1 MARRTQIFQQ
11 IPWNGGL
18 NSSVDSGIIP
28 STDLTIADNVLFSSS
43 GSRLKREGFSYYDK
57 VSDIPAILTRA
68 SAGTTKT
75 IVFAGSLTEAL
86 VDRLVVG
93 EGIKV
98 TSSLAAEDS
107 YETVGTPVVTITTTT
122 ISNDTL
128 TYVGSGSLTEAA
140 TATSTLKLTRQH
152 ALVKLVNYWRDDS
165 SNVPNQLLIGITE
178 QPLLFK
184 YDAQGRRKL
193 IEADTGVTARVG
205 TAERVSTTIFNNRL
219 IAGYTRIGNKPTMYR
234 PETSEKWQDLP
245 TAPDFSVCTTHLN
258 RVWTNDK
265 TNKDRLHYSASG
277 SHTEWNGVSDSGAI
291 DIRPGDG
298 DPVGITAVFAYKGQI
313 FVGKKNKLYRVVGDS
328 PENFQVLDVSSGLG
342 VESQGSIA
350 AVDNDD
356 VFYVSSKGV
365 HTVATTSNY
374 GDFLSAFLSAKI
386 QPTFNEF
393 SRGLLR
399 ECQAVYNPSI
409 NSVAFS
415 FATGAATDCN
425 QLYLYN
431 VITKEWYRWPEVSCS
446 SLVNYE
452 IGDKPYIF
460 AGTSDGRIVRTQN
473 GTYID
478 FETQAIPYKIKTG
491 TIYVD
496 NNPLSIKM
504 YKRFNLFFR
513 PTGSYSFVVKLKVDG
528 YAEQDIGFSQQG
540 EGDELNQTFVLGSSI
555 LGFTDY
561 FAPQALPIDGM
572 GRGITI
578 EIEHTGTGEQV
589 EIHGFSLEY
598 ESADIAQETIA

>member
-1 MARRTQIFQQ
+1 MARRTQIFSQ
-11 IPWNGGL
+11 IPWNGGI
-18 NSSVDSGIIP
+18 NSSLDSGIIP
-28 STDLTIADNVLFSSS
+28 ASDLVVADNVLFSSS
-43 GSRLKREGFSYYDK
+43 GSRLKREGYSYLDAL
-57 VSDIPAILTRA
+57 SDIPTVVSR
-68 SAGTTKT
+68 SSSGTTRT
-75 IVFAGSLTEAL
+75 LVFSASLTETL

-98 TSSLAAEDS
+98 AGAASEAAYATSGANIL
-107 YETVGTPVVTITTTT
+107 TITTTT
-122 ISNDTL
+122 LANDTL
-128 TYVGSGSLTEAA
+128 TYTGVGALTESN
-140 TATSTLKLTRQH
+140 TATTTLRVTRQH

-165 SNVPNQLLIGITE
+165 SNIPTQLLVGITE
-178 QPLLFK
+178 QPLLFA
-184 YDAQGRRKL
+184 YDAQGRRKQ
-193 IEADTGVTARVG
+193 IPKDAGATAKIG
-205 TAERVSTTIFNNRL
+205 TSERVNTVVFNNRL
-219 IAGYTRIGNKPTMYR
+219 IAGYTRIGNIPSMYR
-234 PETSEKWQDLP
+234 PETSANWQDLP

-258 RVWTNDK
+258 RIWTNDK

-277 SHTEWNGVSDSGAI
+277 SHTDWNGASDSGAL

-298 DPVGITAVFAYKGQI
+298 DPEGITAVFAYKGQM

-328 PENFQVLDVSSGLG
+328 PENFQVLDVSTGLG

-350 AVDNDD
+350 PVDNDD

-365 HTVATTSNY
+365 HTVATTSSY

-409 NSVAFS
+409 NSVAFTFGS
-415 FATGAATDCN
+415 GSATDNN
-425 QLYLYN
+425 QLWLYN
-431 VITKEWYRWPEVSCS
+431 VITKEWYRWPDVSCTA
-446 SLVNYE
+446 LINYE
-452 IGDKPYIF
+452 IGDRPHILI
-460 AGTSDGRIVRTQN
+460 GTSDGRIIRTQN
-473 GTYID
+473 GTYTD
-478 FETQAIPYKIKTG
+478 FGSRAIPYRIKTG

-496 NNPLSIKM
+496 NNPLSVKM
-504 YKRFNLFFR
+504 FKRFNLFFR
-513 PTGSYSFVVKLKVDG
+513 PTGAYSFAVKIKIDG
-528 YAEQDIGFSQQG
+528 YSEQELGFSQTG
-540 EGDELNQTFVLGSSI
+540 EGDELNQTFILGSSI

-589 EIHGFSLEY
+589 EIHGFSIEY
-598 ESADIAQETIA
+598 EQADIAQETIA